1 MNVPATLKH
10 SFLLCLFAAAVPL
23 RAIPAPMQVTAA
35 TPARVWTEGYGTGN
49 GRLGIL
55 SFGVFPK
62 ETVVL
67 NEGSIFAKKNFQM
80 REGAAEALDKAREL
94 CKEGKYRSADQLFR
108 KNILPPATLRGLP
121 AGGVF
126 RWDSRGFPHLPPI
139 SVRWICGRARQ
150 PPRPIRHGELT
161 TEILAAPSSDCA
173 AYHIAC
179 TMPSGCR
186 VSLNLEH
193 PDPASRIVAQP
204 NGWALEGQGSNGG
217 TRFENTVAILA
228 PGASI
233 TRKGST
239 IILDS
244 AREVLVLSSISTD
257 YNIRKPETPLTHSL
271 TAKNA
276 RILAKAQKAGWKKL
290 AAETEDYFSRL
301 MTRCQVDLGDSPA
314 GVSAMTTAQRLER
327 VKQGKKDPDLLEQ
340 LFQFGRFSTIVHTR
354 PGQLPCGLQGY
365 GIRS

>member
-23 RAIPAPMQVTAA
+23 RAIPAPMQVTAS

-108 KNILPPATLRGLP
+108 KNILPPGNIAGDYQQGGRLQVEFQGLP
-121 AGGVF
+121 SPSSYQ
-126 RWDSRGFPHLPPI
+126 RTLDMRRGKATT
-139 SVRWICGRARQ
+139 RAQ
-150 PPRPIRHGELT
+150 FGTGELT

-193 PDPASRIVAQP
+193 PDPSARIVAQP
-204 NGWALEGQGSNGG
+204 NGWVLEGQGSNGG
-217 TRFENTVAILA
+217 TRFENTVVILA
-228 PGASI
+228 PGASV

-244 AREVLVLSSISTD
+244 AREVMVLSSISTD
-257 YNIRKPETPLTHSL
+257 YNIRKPEAPLTHSL
-271 TAKNA
+271 AAKNA

-301 MTRCQVDLGDSPA
+301 MMR
-314 GVSAMTTAQRLER
+314 
-327 VKQGKKDPDLLEQ
+327 
-340 LFQFGRFSTIVHTR
+340 
-354 PGQLPCGLQGY
+354 
-365 GIRS
+365 